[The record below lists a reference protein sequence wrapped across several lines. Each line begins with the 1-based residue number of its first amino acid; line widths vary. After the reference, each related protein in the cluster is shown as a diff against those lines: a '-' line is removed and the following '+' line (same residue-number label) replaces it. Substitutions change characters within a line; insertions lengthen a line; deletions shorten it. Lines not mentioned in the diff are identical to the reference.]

1 MKILYLDCGM
11 GAAGDMMMSALSEII
26 PDQKAFIEKMNSI
39 KIPKVVLKA
48 NRDNKCGVDG
58 THINV
63 YVNGEEEG
71 KDHHHHDD
79 NHHHHHHHHT
89 TLRDIEKIINSIE
102 IPEKVKK
109 NALAV
114 YKIIAEAESHA
125 HECKVEEIH
134 FHEVGTMDAV
144 ADIVG
149 VCLLMDMI
157 KPDKV
162 VSSPINLGSGFVDC
176 AHGRLPVP
184 APATQYIVKNIPS
197 YSGEIESELCTPTGA
212 ALILYFTYEYGECPD
227 LKTKTQGVGTG
238 TKNFEKPNCLY
249 AVLGEM

>member
-39 KIPKVVLKA
+39 KIPKVVIKA
-48 NRDNKCGVDG
+48 NRDIKCGVEG

-71 KDHHHHDD
+71 KEHHHHDD
-79 NHHHHHHHHT
+79 HHHHHHT
-89 TLRDIEKIINSIE
+89 TLRDIEKIINNIE
-102 IPEKVKK
+102 IPDEVKK

-114 YKIIAEAESHA
+114 YKIIAEAESYA
-125 HECKVEEIH
+125 HKCTVEEIH

-162 VSSPINLGSGFVDC
+162 ISSPINLGSGFVDC

-184 APATQYIVKNIPS
+184 ATATQYIVRNIPS
-197 YSGEIESELCTPTGA
+197 YIGEIESELCTPTGA
-212 ALILYFTYEYGECPD
+212 ALISYFTDEYGECPD
-227 LKTKTQGVGTG
+227 MKVKTKGVGTG
-238 TKNFEKPNCLY
+238 TKSFEKPNCLY